1 MIFVT
6 SGTQLP
12 FDRFIQTI
20 DEIAALFPAK
30 EFLVQVIHDRHKIM
44 SANVQKVDCLTPSE
58 FGEMIAQAEL
68 VISHAG
74 IGTIVSAAQA
84 GKPLIVFPRFG
95 KLKEHRNDHQVATCT
110 AMQRSFPLNVATNT
124 DELKVLMEK
133 HFKGDLASLP
143 AVDTYASGSLLNSIR
158 EFIVPETLVSFI

>member
-12 FDRFIQTI
+12 FDRFIKTI
-20 DEIAALFPAK
+20 DQIAALFPAK
-30 EFLVQVIHDRHKIM
+30 EFLVQVIHDQHKIM
-44 SANVQKVDCLTPSE
+44 SANVRQVSCLSPAE
-58 FGEMIAQAEL
+58 FIETMSNAEL

-74 IGTIVSAAQA
+74 IGTIVSAARA

-110 AMQRSFPLNVATNT
+110 AMQRSFPLNVATNME
-124 DELKVLMEK
+124 ELQLLLEK
-133 HFKGDLASLP
+133 HFIGDLSSLP
-143 AVDTYASGSLLNSIR
+143 VVDACASGSLLNSIR
-158 EFIVPETLVSFI
+158 EFIVPGTFVSFG